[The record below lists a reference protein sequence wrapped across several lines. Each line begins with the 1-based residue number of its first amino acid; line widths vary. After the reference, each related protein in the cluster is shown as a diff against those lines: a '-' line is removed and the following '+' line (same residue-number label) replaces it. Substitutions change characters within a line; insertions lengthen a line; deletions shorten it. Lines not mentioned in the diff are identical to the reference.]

1 VQLPEATAWLHSTPF
16 REQAHDEQKAE
27 VERIAHHVE
36 ISLTE
41 LIQQAGEE
49 TDRAQEAIQ
58 RGEQGQLASAPRP
71 IADPARAAP
80 RRTSAP
86 ARADAA
92 GRRARSA

>member
-1 VQLPEATAWLHSTPF
+1 MQLPEATAWLHSTPF

-27 VERIAHHVE
+27 VKRIANRVE

-49 TDRAQEAIQ
+49 IDCAQEAIQ
-58 RGEQGQLASAPRP
+58 RGEQGRLAR
-71 IADPARAAP
+71 AP
-80 RRTSAP
+80 RRTAAP

-92 GRRARSA
+92 GRRTRSA